1 MEVPA
6 VEKRTVV
13 ITGGNAG
20 IGKAMAA
27 DLVGMGH
34 HVVIVSRNKEKGEAA
49 LAEIRQQR
57 STAEVDLLVGSLD
70 TIASTKQLA
79 QAIIDNYPQIS
90 VLINNAGVWM
100 HQRIINDDGL
110 EYSFMVNHM
119 APFIL
124 SSMLFPVLQANA
136 PARIVNV
143 NAGLY
148 IKGKLDL
155 SKTPYG
161 KDFGRM
167 ASYINT
173 KLCNAIFTREF
184 ARATAGSGVTINAV
198 HPGVIRTGLG
208 DTTGLMGAL
217 LRLVKRSWDTPE
229 AGAEA
234 PVWLATAPELDSIT
248 GRYFLLKEETDY
260 ATNATDDALNK
271 QLCDLS
277 AELSGIK
284 MPTIS

>member
-1 MEVPA
+1 M
-6 VEKRTVV
+6 EKRTVV

-20 IGKAMAA
+20 IGKAIAA
-27 DLVGMGH
+27 ALVGMDR

-49 LAEIRQQR
+49 LVEIRQQ
-57 STAEVDLLVGSLD
+57 SKTAEVDLLVGSLD

-100 HQRIINDDGL
+100 SQRIINDDGL

-119 APFIL
+119 APYIL
-124 SSMLFPVLQANA
+124 SSMLYPALRANA
-136 PARIVNV
+136 AARIVNV

-148 IKGKLDL
+148 VKGRLDL
-155 SKTPYG
+155 NKTPYG

-167 ASYINT
+167 ASYMNT
-173 KLCNAIFTREF
+173 KLCNAIFTRQF
-184 ARATAGSGVTINAV
+184 AQATAGSGVTINAV

-208 DTTGLMGAL
+208 DTPGLMGAL

-229 AGAEA
+229 TGAEA
-234 PVWLATAPELDSIT
+234 PVWLATAPELDSTT
-248 GRYFLLKEETDY
+248 GRYFFLKEETDY
-260 ATNATDDALNK
+260 ATNASDRVLNK
-271 QLCDLS
+271 QLCDLT
-277 AELSGIK
+277 AQLSGIK
-284 MPTIS
+284 MPALS